1 MPPRQWGRGGGVGNK
16 EKKMLG
22 LKRLSVAQYER
33 ALVFRER
40 SLERVLTRGVYWL
53 WDPLARLT
61 VQVYDATVP
70 ELALPRADVLVA
82 EARAMLEPY
91 VQIVELADREV
102 GLV

>member
-1 MPPRQWGRGGGVGNK
+1 
-16 EKKMLG
+16 MLG

-53 WDPLARLT
+53 WDPMGRLA

-70 ELALPRADVLVA
+70 ELALPRADVLLA
-82 EARAMLEPY
+82 EARALLEP
-91 VQIVELADREV
+91 LRADR
-102 GLV
+102 GAR